1 MSRKNVVR
9 QAGSSAQPWHLLLH
23 LHLLSLSPSLLG
35 NYRGKRKRI
44 TGRDVPNPYRIV
56 LYHVLC
62 MLPAIRRNREEDS
75 KRERER
81 GRNED
86 EEEQT
91 KANSVA
97 RSGRRYRVEDIAREQ
112 T

>member
-1 MSRKNVVR
+1 MC
-9 QAGSSAQPWHLLLH
+9 
-23 LHLLSLSPSLLG
+23 
-35 NYRGKRKRI
+35 Y
-44 TGRDVPNPYRIV
+44 V
-56 LYHVLC
+56 LYLRSEGTERKTV
-62 MLPAIRRNREEDS
+62 
-75 KRERER
+75 RER